1 MAGNKNPWRDIL
13 SPAEWAHIQANAAL
27 AAARV
32 NPVLGGARAAARPGG
47 GGWTVGSTGGLV
59 NTPAMALQQITN
71 QITAYDGIAKDDYTK
86 FDERIQKLKFINIL
100 CGKYIQLLGP
110 THVLAMKAAAKQLNN
125 QLDLWVRSLGKRAIK
140 KADYLATM
148 KEWHKTA
155 KAKYKN
161 RVQLSMFLRGLAG
174 DNTRNAGEK
183 LHATPYATIE
193 KIDPYHRQTFVFFD
207 PADATQ
213 DNSVNMM
220 GDAFLDYVVG
230 QPASNPVRA
239 TNPNASFY
247 EWLEYHPFCV
257 GTPVVTAGADQFKD
271 PNTISYEGQDLAY
284 VYQLNA
290 KLEYERILTGG
301 GVRVLLKTADFRP
314 SGKGPPGAVAFV
326 WDADCCLWAH
336 EHGVDGFIH
345 ASAKQGKKIR
355 CSGMLVADKGLAQ
368 IITNQSGH
376 YAPNAQSIYYFVTWL
391 RQRNC
396 LHANAKVEMEH
407 DQAITDGTYKAA
419 DFLNWARPKY
429 PAPAGL
435 QYWV

>member
-257 GTPVVTAGADQFKD
+257 GNAGS
-271 PNTISYEGQDLAY
+271 N
-284 VYQLNA
+284 
-290 KLEYERILTGG
+290 GG
-301 GVRVLLKTADFRP
+301 G
-314 SGKGPPGAVAFV
+314 
-326 WDADCCLWAH
+326 
-336 EHGVDGFIH
+336 
-345 ASAKQGKKIR
+345 
-355 CSGMLVADKGLAQ
+355 
-368 IITNQSGH
+368 
-376 YAPNAQSIYYFVTWL
+376 
-391 RQRNC
+391 
-396 LHANAKVEMEH
+396 
-407 DQAITDGTYKAA
+407 
-419 DFLNWARPKY
+419 
-429 PAPAGL
+429 
-435 QYWV
+435 